1 MRRYIDTQRLKELID
16 QNKTYEEISQI
27 MGFNETSLCRHYTKH
42 FGKKEDRASAYRQKI
57 PITQEQKEIIFGSL
71 LGDMCISK
79 HVKNYRGA
87 ETHSIKQANYADS
100 KRSLLIPLVG
110 KPIVGQT
117 VINNKTYNKRTFT
130 LRPNLNLEEF
140 YNSFYIGENNKKD
153 VPHNLSL
160 LTPRAIAFWFMD
172 DGFVVTH
179 GKHLLGFST
188 CSFSL
193 EGLQRLQKYL
203 QDTYNIETIIRKNF
217 YLIVKAK
224 DCKKLAD
231 MIKPYMIE
239 SMYYKL
245 GKNLD

>member
-16 QNKTYEEISQI
+16 QNKTYQEISKI
-27 MGFNETSLCRHYTKH
+27 MGFNETSLCRHYIKH
-42 FGKKEDRASAYRQKI
+42 FGKKEDRASAYRQRL

-71 LGDMCISK
+71 LGDMCVSK
-79 HVKNYRGA
+79 HVKNYRGLEA
-87 ETHSIKQANYADS
+87 HSIKQEDYAEY
-100 KRSLLIPLVG
+100 KRKLLLPLSGVLVKG
-110 KPIVGQT
+110 SFLIG
-117 VINNKTYNKRTFT
+117 NKTYYKREFT

-140 YNSFYIGENNKKD
+140 YNSFYIGENHKKD
-153 VPHNLSL
+153 VPYDLSL

-179 GKHLLGFST
+179 GKRLLGFST
-188 CSFSL
+188 CAFTI
-193 EGLQRLQKYL
+193 EGLQRLQKYF

-224 DCKKLAD
+224 DCEKLAN

-245 GKNLD
+245 GKNLH

>member
-1 MRRYIDTQRLKELID
+1 MRRYIDTQRLKEFID
-16 QNKTYEEISQI
+16 QNKTYEEISKI

-42 FGKKEDRASAYRQKI
+42 FGKKEDRASAYRQRI
-57 PITQEQKEIIFGSL
+57 PMTQEQKEIIFGSL

-79 HVKNYRGA
+79 HIKNYRGA
-87 ETHSIKQANYADS
+87 ETHSIKQAEYAEF
-100 KRSLLIPLVG
+100 KRNLLTPLAG
-110 KPIVGQT
+110 EMSEGQAT
-117 VINNKTYNKRTFT
+117 IKDKTYQKRTFT
-130 LRPNLNLEEF
+130 LRPNLDLEEF
-140 YNSFYIGENNKKD
+140 YSSFYIGENNKKD
-153 VPHNLSL
+153 VPYDLSL

-172 DGFVVTH
+172 DGFVITH

-193 EGLQRLQKYL
+193 EGLQRLQNYL
-203 QDTYNIETIIRKNF
+203 KSIYNIETIIRRNF
-217 YLIVKAK
+217 YLIVKAQ

-245 GKNLD
+245 GRNLD